1 MTAQWYALS
10 VKPHKE
16 RSVHQLLRSRD
27 VEVYFPTIRVK
38 PKNPRAAKIRPYFP
52 GYMFVNVNLGEVGV
66 NAFEWTPGTRGLV
79 SYGGEPAAVPP
90 HLISELQQ
98 RLTEIESQGGLVLDG
113 LKKGDRV
120 RIISGPFE
128 GYEAIFD
135 LRLPGK
141 ERVQVL
147 LAFLSTH
154 PIPVK
159 LDPEDL
165 EKLK

>member
-1 MTAQWYALS
+1 MTMHWYALS

-16 RSVHQLLRSRD
+16 RSVHQLLQAR
-27 VEVYFPTIRVK
+27 EVNVFFPTIRVK

-52 GYMFVNVNLGEVGV
+52 GYMFVQADLNVLGV
-66 NAFEWTPGTRGLV
+66 NAFSWTPGTRGLV
-79 SYGGEPAAVPP
+79 SYGGEPAIVPSQ
-90 HLISELQQ
+90 LIQELRQ
-98 RLTEIESQGGLVLDG
+98 RLAEIEAKGGLVLYS

-120 RIISGPFE
+120 RIVRGPFE

-135 LRLPGK
+135 AQLPGK

-147 LAFLSTH
+147 LAFLNSH
-154 PIPVK
+154 PRPLK
-159 LDPEDL
+159 LDKDDI